1 MVDVTSPDNILVS
14 GKLASG
20 GVASVHIASNPFAG
34 SGYRMEIYGREG
46 TLIASSGES
55 PNHDRVR
62 LQGAQGSDQ
71 LEDLPIPAPIHL
83 RARRNAHGAAY
94 NVGQMYYQFGRG
106 IREGEGCQPD
116 FDEAVRLH
124 RFIDSIQ
131 EASDQSRAG
140 SPLGNRDP
148 PVSGPGPLEAKVGKA
163 DEHGP
168 KRRGQRAVGRQYGD
182 RVLSAGVASLETWT
196 R

>member
-1 MVDVTSPDNILVS
+1 MVSTQASQWYEVDTDQMVDVTSPDNILVN

-71 LEDLPIPAPIHL
+71 LEDLPIPPQYSFVL
-83 RARRNAHGAAY
+83 EGMPHGAAY

-106 IREGEGCQPD
+106 IRDGEGCQPD

-131 EASDQSRAG
+131 EASDQSRE
-140 SPLGNRDP
+140 
-148 PVSGPGPLEAKVGKA
+148 V
-163 DEHGP
+163 
-168 KRRGQRAVGRQYGD
+168 AVR
-182 RVLSAGVASLETWT
+182 
-196 R
+196 